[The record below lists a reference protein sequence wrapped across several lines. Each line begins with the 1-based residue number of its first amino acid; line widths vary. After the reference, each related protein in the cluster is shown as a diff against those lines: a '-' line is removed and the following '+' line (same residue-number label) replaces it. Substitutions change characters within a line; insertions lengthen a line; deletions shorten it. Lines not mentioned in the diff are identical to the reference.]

1 MYCPYCGAKNDENA
15 IFCEKCGRRIEEE
28 FIEEWQEGKIP
39 QKGNSIKIM
48 IAILIGVLFIGT
60 GGGIAYW
67 ITTQNKETVSASKE
81 RIEQDESKENEED
94 AQKQAEEADLKE
106 EKEDNLKE
114 EKEADLKEKEKEK
127 DPDKLQ
133 KEETYDVEEKEYAVE
148 KTDSEYILPQSS
160 SKPLSFSEI
169 SSLSLR
175 ELNYARNEVFA
186 RHGRR
191 FHSAELQRYF
201 NSKSWYSGT
210 ISPENFDDN
219 YLSTLNNVEKANVEA
234 LKKEEYSR
242 SANGYKLDQ

>member
-28 FIEEWQEGKIP
+28 FIEEWQEEKIP
-39 QKGNSIKIM
+39 QKGNSVKIM

-67 ITTQNKETVSASKE
+67 ITTQNKETASASKE

-94 AQKQAEEADLKE
+94 AEKQAEEADP
-106 EKEDNLKE
+106 KE
-114 EKEADLKEKEKEK
+114 EKEADLKEKEK

-148 KTDSEYILPQSS
+148 KADSEYILPQSS

>member
-1 MYCPYCGAKNDENA
+1 MYCPYCGAKNDKNA

-28 FIEEWQEGKIP
+28 FAEEWQERKIP
-39 QKGNSIKIM
+39 QKGNSVKIM

-60 GGGIAYW
+60 RGGIVYW
-67 ITTQNKETVSASKE
+67 ITTQNKETVSASKG
-81 RIEQDESKENEED
+81 RTEQDESKENEED
-94 AQKQAEEADLKE
+94 AQKQEKETDLKEEKE
-106 EKEDNLKE
+106 EKEDNL
-114 EKEADLKEKEKEK
+114 KEKEK

-133 KEETYDVEEKEYAVE
+133 KEETYDVEEKEYTAE
-148 KTDSEYILPQSS
+148 ETDSEYILPQSS
-160 SKPLSFSEI
+160 SKPLSSSEI

>member
-28 FIEEWQEGKIP
+28 FTEESQETQIT

-48 IAILIGVLFIGT
+48 IAILVSVLFIGA

-67 ITTQNKETVSASKE
+67 ITTQDKDTASASEERTEQDKTKENKEV
-81 RIEQDESKENEED
+81 EE
-94 AQKQAEEADLKE
+94 KQTEEEELKE
-106 EKEDNLKE
+106 
-114 EKEADLKEKEKEK
+114 DLEEKEK

-133 KEETYDVEEKEYAVE
+133 KEKTYDIEEKEDAVE
-148 KTDSEYILPQSS
+148 EADPEYILPQSS
-160 SKPLSFSEI
+160 SKPLSSSEI
-169 SSLSLR
+169 SSLTLR

-191 FHSAELQRYF
+191 FHSAELQSYF

-210 ISPENFDDN
+210 ISPENFDEN
-219 YLSTLNNVEKANVEA
+219 YLSTLNSVEKANVEA